1 MNART
6 VLSFAVL
13 TCCLLLAGCKKRAAF
28 LVVDAETNTP
38 LTETLVDHYSLYEFP
53 DENAGDPYLK
63 ATNPLN
69 EAGRIEIN
77 KPKKGDTYTFRV
89 SGYEDVRVRMT
100 KPGEL
105 AEKLVLG
112 GPKIQEWVEL
122 EVYED
127 DGEDKVT
134 TFLVPLNKN

>member
-1 MNART
+1 MKHRNLLPF
-6 VLSFAVL
+6 VLL
-13 TCCLLLAGCKKRAAF
+13 TCCLLLVGCKKRAAF
-28 LVVDAETNTP
+28 LVVDAETNAP
-38 LTETLVDHYSLYEFP
+38 LTKTLVDHYSLFEFP

-69 EAGRIEIN
+69 EPGWIEVK
-77 KPKKGDTYTFRV
+77 KPKKGDTYTFRI

-112 GPKIQEWVEL
+112 GPNIQEWVKL
-122 EVYED
+122 EEYED
-127 DGEDKVT
+127 DGQDKVT